1 MGFAEFFGWNVTTSA
16 DELPELFGMPITQT
30 DFVKNDVVTI
40 YSKIL
45 TDVLERTQGIPEE
58 KVPLLWDNC
67 LKSSLGQ
74 GLVTMLAGAM
84 AEKKDLF
91 LVFDKAT
98 DVLRPAT
105 QTEQQQIEADYKSKA
120 SSSVGIFVSFTSY
133 RRSDMVAFY
142 LTLQYCTIASLYKSM
157 NVSKS
162 LQFKISDL
170 RKSVSLVEADGAK
183 AQAKRMADAMAA
195 GRDILMDAKDELA
208 SAVPELEATNQAVK
222 LVIQK
227 LSFYLGLPDA
237 YLTGEQTGG
246 IGASGEQDMRA
257 VERGLKSYF
266 FSIVKPVLEALFTIK
281 VSYKSQDFRQILSGM
296 DALKTFS
303 LTDDALVS
311 SENKRKM
318 LNSIFGLEEDAKGDP
333 APKQDPKL
341 LPEPGKKPPV
351 AEA

>member
-105 QTEQQQIEADYKSKA
+105 ETEKHAD
-120 SSSVGIFVSFTSY
+120 
-133 RRSDMVAFY
+133 RSR
-142 LTLQYCTIASLYKSM
+142 LQDEGLELSR
-157 NVSKS
+157 
-162 LQFKISDL
+162 DL
-170 RKSVSLVEADGAK
+170 RELHELPALGHGCLLPHASILHDREPLQVDEREQVAAIQDLRP
-183 AQAKRMADAMAA
+183 AQEREP
-195 GRDILMDAKDELA
+195 GRGRRCE
-208 SAVPELEATNQAVK
+208 
-222 LVIQK
+222 
-227 LSFYLGLPDA
+227 G
-237 YLTGEQTGG
+237 
-246 IGASGEQDMRA
+246 SGETH
-257 VERGLKSYF
+257 G
-266 FSIVKPVLEALFTIK
+266 
-281 VSYKSQDFRQILSGM
+281 
-296 DALKTFS
+296 
-303 LTDDALVS
+303 
-311 SENKRKM
+311 
-318 LNSIFGLEEDAKGDP
+318 
-333 APKQDPKL
+333 
-341 LPEPGKKPPV
+341 
-351 AEA
+351 